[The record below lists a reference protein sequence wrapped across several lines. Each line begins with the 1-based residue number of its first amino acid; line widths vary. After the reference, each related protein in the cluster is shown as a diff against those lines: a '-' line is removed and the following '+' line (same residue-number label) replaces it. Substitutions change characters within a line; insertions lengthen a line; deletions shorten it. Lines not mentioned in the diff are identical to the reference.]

1 MRSKIS
7 AKKRNSNRRMT
18 RAVLLAGFCLGAG
31 SLLWAYDMDQKRE
44 VSKRK
49 PVNITSAQ
57 LTFDRLKGLTVFK
70 ENVRAVH
77 SPLVMDSDL
86 LKSIEGNKEATA
98 EGHVKVVDAS
108 SGITLTCG
116 SLEYLDLMNTM
127 TAHDHPLLVSL
138 DEDGIPITIRG
149 RQMELDSIKKTVV
162 VNQNVEIV
170 HENGKGE
177 AQKAT
182 YYSGEQKF
190 ILEDQP
196 RIYTANGQISGR
208 RIVSKLGGDRS
219 VVAEGMADAIFNPN
233 GPVTG
238 VSDNTTKSSGP
249 GGQGPSSPQSGPNNP
264 GGGPTAPGALPSP
277 SPTPYVSPTG
287 SQFRMGG

>member
-1 MRSKIS
+1 
-7 AKKRNSNRRMT
+7 MT
-18 RAVLLAGFCLGAG
+18 GFCLGLG
-31 SLLWAYDMDQKRE
+31 SWLWAYEIDPKRE
-44 VSKRK
+44 VSNKK
-49 PVNITSAQ
+49 PVNITSSQ

-98 EGHVKVVDAS
+98 EGHVKVVDSSAS
-108 SGITLTCG
+108 ITLTCG

-149 RQMELDSIKKTVV
+149 RQMELDSLKKTVV
-162 VNQNVEIV
+162 INQNVEIV

-219 VVAEGMADAIFNPN
+219 VIAEGMADAIFNPN

-238 VSDNTTKSSGP
+238 VSDKKTNSGTGSSP
-249 GGQGPSSPQSGPNNP
+249 NNLGPSSPQ
-264 GGGPTAPGALPSP
+264 GGPTAPGAVPSP

>member
-1 MRSKIS
+1 MRSKVS
-7 AKKRNSNRRMT
+7 ARKRSSNFGRVFLT
-18 RAVLLAGFCLGAG
+18 GVCLGLG
-31 SLLWAYDMDQKRE
+31 SLLWAYDIDQKRE
-44 VSKRK
+44 VSQKK
-49 PVNITSAQ
+49 PVNITSSQ
-57 LTFDRLKGLTVFK
+57 LTFDRLKGLTLFK

-77 SPLVMDSDL
+77 SPLVMDADL

-127 TAHDHPLLVSL
+127 TAHDHPVLVSL
-138 DEDGIPITIRG
+138 DEDGLPITIKG
-149 RQMELDSIKKTVV
+149 RQMELDSIKKTVI

-190 ILEDQP
+190 ILEEQP

-238 VSDNTTKSSGP
+238 VSDTTKGPSGP
-249 GGQGPSSPQSGPNNP
+249 GGQGSGPSSPQAGPNNP
-264 GGGPTAPGALPSP
+264 AGGPSAPGTLPTPTS
-277 SPTPYVSPTG
+277 TPYVSPTG
-287 SQFRMGG
+287 SQFRLGG